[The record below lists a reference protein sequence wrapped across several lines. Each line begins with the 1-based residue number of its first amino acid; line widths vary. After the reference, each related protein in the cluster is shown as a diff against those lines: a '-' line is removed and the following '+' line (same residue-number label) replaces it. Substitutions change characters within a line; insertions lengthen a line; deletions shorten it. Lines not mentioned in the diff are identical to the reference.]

1 MHPNMLLLWTV
12 FTVLFVSIFSID
24 MFVTDHR
31 KGDIKVKNALM
42 WTSMWVLSAFAF
54 AAAIY
59 FFMPAQPADAKG
71 RIPNNALEFI
81 AGYLTEYSLS
91 VDNLFV
97 FIVVFAK
104 MGIPHI
110 NQPRILKWGIIGAIV
125 LRGVFIIAGVGLIH
139 LFWFMPYIFGAILV
153 YTALKMFKAGD
164 DDEFD
169 PENSKSLNILKKIF
183 KVKGGHETHYFFV
196 KENGKWYVT
205 IAFITLCLLDI
216 LDLIFAVDSI
226 PAVLGI
232 TTNSFI
238 AITSNLFAILGLRS
252 LFFALSGLLGLFRY
266 LKYGITFI
274 LFFIGVKM
282 LIAHWVEITSIE
294 SLIVIVATLALS
306 ILLSVMIKEAVD
318 EVVEEIE
325 TDLVEDKVKEQISKQ

>member
-1 MHPNMLLLWTV
+1 MSNMLLLWIV
-12 FTVLFVSIFSID
+12 FAILFVSIFSID

-31 KGDIKVKNALM
+31 KGDIKVKTALM
-42 WTSMWVLSAFAF
+42 WTSFWVLAAFGF
-54 AAAIY
+54 AAAIH
-59 FFMPAQPADAKG
+59 FLMPPQAADAKG
-71 RIPNNALEFI
+71 NIPTNWIQFI

-104 MGIPHI
+104 MGIPHT

-125 LRGVFIIAGVGLIH
+125 LRGVFIIAGVGLIN
-139 LFWFMPYIFGAILV
+139 LFWFMPYVFGAILV

-164 DDEFD
+164 DEEFD
-169 PENSKSLNILKKIF
+169 PEHSTSLNLLKKMF
-183 KVKGGHETHYFFV
+183 KVKGGHETHLFFV
-196 KENGKWYVT
+196 KEKGVWYVT
-205 IAFITLCLLDI
+205 IAFITLCLLDL
-216 LDLIFAVDSI
+216 LDVVFAVDSI

-232 TTNSFI
+232 TTNPFI

-282 LIAHWVEITSIE
+282 LIAHWFEITSIE
-294 SLIVIVATLALS
+294 SLIVIVSTLTVS
-306 ILLSVMIKEAVD
+306 ILLSIMIKEAVE

-325 TDLVEDKVKEQISKQ
+325 NDILEDEIKK